1 MAKTDPTPV
10 EPVEP
15 DVLAEPAFDEKAAEE
30 AEKAEQKELDRLVKD
45 ARKRA

>member
-15 DVLAEPAFDEKAAEE
+15 DVLAEPAFDEKAAE
-30 AEKAEQKELDRLVKD
+30 KAEQKELDRLVKD